1 MKNSELYKSIKKA
14 ALVAVVFL
22 VFSFQG
28 MAQCAMCRATAES
41 SIEGDGYGIATGL
54 NNGIIFLMGIPYILL
69 AILFAV
75 FYRKQIGGFLKS
87 FSDIH

>member
-1 MKNSELYKSIKKA
+1 MKNNSTYKSLKRAI
-14 ALVAVVFL
+14 ALLVVML
-22 VFSFQG
+22 AFSVQG
-28 MAQCAMCRATAES
+28 IAQCAMCRATAES

-54 NNGIIFLMGIPYILL
+54 NSGIIFLMGIPYVLL

-87 FSDIH
+87 FNDIH